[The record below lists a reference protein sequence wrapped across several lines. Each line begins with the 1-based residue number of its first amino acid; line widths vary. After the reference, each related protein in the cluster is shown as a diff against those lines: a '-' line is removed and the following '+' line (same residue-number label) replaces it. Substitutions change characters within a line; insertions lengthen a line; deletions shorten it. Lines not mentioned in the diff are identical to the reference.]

1 MSGRERLV
9 NWLKF
14 YKQSKSP
21 TPKQVKREQERLRKV
36 MMDFEKV
43 WGDDLDYL
51 DLIDEHNKREL
62 GKKTIC
68 KWNS

>member
-14 YKQSKSP
+14 YKQPKPP
-21 TPKQVKREQERLRKV
+21 TPKQIKREEERIRKV
-36 MMDFEKV
+36 MEDFDKV

-51 DLIDEHNKREL
+51 DLIDKHNKREL

>member
-1 MSGRERLV
+1 ME
-9 NWLKF
+9 
-14 YKQSKSP
+14 
-21 TPKQVKREQERLRKV
+21 
-36 MMDFEKV
+36 DFDKV

-51 DLIDEHNKREL
+51 DLIDRHNKREL